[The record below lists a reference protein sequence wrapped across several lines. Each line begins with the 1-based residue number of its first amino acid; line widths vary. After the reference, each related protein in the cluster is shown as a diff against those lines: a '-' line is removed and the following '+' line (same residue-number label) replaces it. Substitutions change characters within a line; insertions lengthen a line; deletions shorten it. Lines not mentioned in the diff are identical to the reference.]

1 MTNLPISYDD
11 IKAARNRL
19 SSGRDGAI
27 AETPAQYSHVLSKKT
42 GAQLHLKYETF
53 QYTGSFKERG
63 VLNRLLTLSTQEKS
77 RGVIAVSAGNHAQ
90 AVARHATRL
99 GIPATIVMPIGTP
112 FNKVKKTEDLGATV
126 VLAGSAFTGAAEH
139 AAVLQ
144 TKQNLTNVH
153 TFDDPMIMAGHGTVG
168 IEFLEKFPDLE
179 CLIVP
184 IGGGGIMSGIAVAAK
199 AINPNIKLYGVQ
211 SEVYPAMKAQIAGET
226 IHPTAQTIAEGI
238 AIKLPGKLTQTVI
251 EELVEDI
258 LVVKEITIERAM
270 NMMVEIEKVVV
281 EGAGAAGLAAVLE
294 NEQIFAGKKTGIVVT
309 GGNIDPRIMASS
321 IMRGMAR
328 DGRLSQLTVQTP
340 DLPGGL
346 AKLTQIIA
354 EMGGNVL
361 EVYHTRQFASIGVK
375 YTEITIEIETKDRDH
390 RDAIIKRL
398 EDKDFTVSL
407 KEVMC

>member
-1 MTNLPISYDD
+1 MIMTTLAITFDD
-11 IKAARNRL
+11 IREASARIV
-19 SSGRDGAI
+19 GGI
-27 AETPAQYSHVLSKKT
+27 ADTPAQYSHVLSKKT
-42 GAQLHLKYETF
+42 GADIHLKYETF

-63 VLNRLLTLSTQEKS
+63 VLNRLLTLSEDEKS

-112 FNKVKKTEDLGATV
+112 FNKIKKTEDLGATV

-139 AAVLQ
+139 AATLQ
-144 TKQNLTNVH
+144 KEQNLTNVH

-168 IEFLEKFPDLE
+168 MEFLEKFPDLE

-199 AINPNIKLYGVQ
+199 AINPNIKLFGVQ
-211 SEVYPAMKAQIAGET
+211 SEVYPAMKAAIAGET
-226 IHPTAQTIAEGI
+226 IQPSSHTIAEGI
-238 AIKLPGKLTQTVI
+238 AIKIPGKLTQAVV

-258 LVVKEITIERAM
+258 LVVKEVTIERAM

-281 EGAGAAGLAAVLE
+281 EGAGATGLAAVLE
-294 NEQIFAGKKTGIVVT
+294 NTDIFKGKKTGIVIT

-328 DGRLSQLTVQTP
+328 DGRLSQLTVKTP

-346 AKLTQIIA
+346 ARLTAIIA
-354 EMGGNVL
+354 TMGGNVL

-375 YTEITIEIETKDRDH
+375 YTEITIEVETKDMAH
-390 RDAIIKRL
+390 RDALIAKLDANDFEVRL
-398 EDKDFTVSL
+398 R
-407 KEVMC
+407 EVLG